1 MRAALLN
8 ETISIHELRKTTS
21 DSGAKN
27 MEYVETH
34 KIKAYRKKLSASV
47 GNGINASE
55 EFISNTLVFQVRKYS
70 FLNENVRIKYGI
82 SFYKV
87 ILLDLQSDNTYLM
100 TCSKISKP
108 NE

>member
-1 MRAALLN
+1 MRAGLLN

-27 MEYVETH
+27 TEFVETH

-47 GNGINASE
+47 GNGENASE
-55 EFISNTLVFQVRKYS
+55 EFIGNTLVFQVRKYK
-70 FLNENVRIKYGI
+70 FLNESVRIKYGI
-82 SFYKV
+82 NFYK
-87 ILLDLQSDNTYLM
+87 IISLDLQTDNTYLI
-100 TCSKISKP
+100 TCSKI